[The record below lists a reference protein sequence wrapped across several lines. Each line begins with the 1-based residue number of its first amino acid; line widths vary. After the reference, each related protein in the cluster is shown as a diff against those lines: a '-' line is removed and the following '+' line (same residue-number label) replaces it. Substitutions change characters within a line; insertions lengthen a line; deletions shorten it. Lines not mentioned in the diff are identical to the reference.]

1 MRFRMG
7 RCPPAGRVQA
17 RPDAARRGLVTR
29 STVKFQSTAATDL
42 REDAR
47 HHRGGHTTMPG
58 VDVLFLERLVI
69 GGLLAA
75 LAVVVAFGPELRR
88 ALVRLRHRAP
98 EDRRPIGIEPTPS

>member
-1 MRFRMG
+1 
-7 RCPPAGRVQA
+7 
-17 RPDAARRGLVTR
+17 
-29 STVKFQSTAATDL
+29 
-42 REDAR
+42 
-47 HHRGGHTTMPG
+47 MPG

-98 EDRRPIGIEPTPS
+98 DDRRPIGIEPTPS